1 MLKYSLDRDKTQEM
15 SDKAADSFLPTLKF
29 VSDWFVTSKMTENFD
44 KPVFSIDDMVLGDI
58 DSDFITFFSNDK
70 DLNNKTL
77 NNINLDYD
85 NFHNYHRETINHARL
100 MTYEVVYNL
109 EDRKLVQ
116 KTFWDRK
123 LCMKTLKNS

>member
-44 KPVFSIDDMVLGDI
+44 KAVFSIDDMVLGDI

-85 NFHNYHRETINHARL
+85 NFHNYHAETINHARL

-109 EDRKLVQ
+109 GDRKLVQ

-123 LCMKTLKNS
+123 LCMKT